1 MTFPFGVFGGLQF
14 KIMEAEFSFSC
25 DVPGTIERSRGGLE
39 GADSRVLLTATRLHG
54 LCRLPLTILTVNSY
68 SVLGL
73 RSSIMTL

>member
-39 GADSRVLLTATRLHG
+39 GADSPV
-54 LCRLPLTILTVNSY
+54 
-68 SVLGL
+68 
-73 RSSIMTL
+73 